1 MRAEWPFPERTC
13 LIRSFP
19 FPTGGRTRSRPA
31 LRLRYFRV
39 GGSLPMRHR
48 GFLPGTIVD
57 RLQLDATL
65 LRDSPRRGESL
76 EAVHRGPH
84 HVVRVRRAEALGQ
97 NVPDAGAFE
106 HRADRTTRDHARS
119 RRGRLEQD
127 PPRTVLAD
135 DLVRDRP
142 ARERYRVHAAP
153 RGFVGFAHRFADLV
167 RLPGRDADLTFPIPH
182 CNQRI
187 EGKTAT
193 ALHDLRDTI
202 DRDDVLH
209 HPVAFAPAAITAVT
223 ALAAAPSAAGA
234 AGAAGAAAAS
244 AGAGVAAL
252 VSFFCS

>member
-65 LRDSPRRGESL
+65 LRDAPRRGESL

-84 HVVRVRRAEALGQ
+84 HVVR
-97 NVPDAGAFE
+97 
-106 HRADRTTRDHARS
+106 
-119 RRGRLEQD
+119 
-127 PPRTVLAD
+127 
-135 DLVRDRP
+135 DRP
-142 ARERYRVHAAP
+142 AREWYLVHAAP
-153 RGFVGFAHRFADLV
+153 RGFDGFAHRFADLV

-223 ALAAAPSAAGA
+223 ALAAAPSAA
-234 AGAAGAAAAS
+234 AAATTARS
-244 AGAGVAAL
+244 ARAA
-252 VSFFCS
+252 